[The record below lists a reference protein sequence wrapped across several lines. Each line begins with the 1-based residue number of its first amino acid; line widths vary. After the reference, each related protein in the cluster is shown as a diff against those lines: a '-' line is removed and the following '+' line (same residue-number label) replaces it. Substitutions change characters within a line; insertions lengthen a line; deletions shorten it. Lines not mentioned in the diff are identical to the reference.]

1 VPEGRPVT
9 LRTLIA
15 VAGCRWRVEED
26 FQVGKTVFGL
36 DHSRV
41 RTYPALLRHLTLAIA
56 ARAVVAVTAARTR
69 TTSSLPPAPT
79 SPNTPPPA
87 DPGLI
92 PLTVAEAKRLINL
105 LTRTWHSIEHHL
117 RWHLW
122 RRRHQARAC
131 RFHHRTRLNRR
142 CVTART

>member
-1 VPEGRPVT
+1 MATNALPSVSK
-9 LRTLIA
+9 LREI
-15 VAGCRWRVEED
+15 
-26 FQVGKTVFGL
+26 
-36 DHSRV
+36 V
-41 RTYPALLRHLTLAIA
+41 RLLAFDTDQIPLQGMTTDRQRTAL
-56 ARAVVAVTAARTR
+56 AVVALTATRTR

-122 RRRHQARAC
+122 RRRHQARA
-131 RFHHRTRLNRR
+131 RWFHHRTRLNRR
-142 CVTART
+142 CVTARP